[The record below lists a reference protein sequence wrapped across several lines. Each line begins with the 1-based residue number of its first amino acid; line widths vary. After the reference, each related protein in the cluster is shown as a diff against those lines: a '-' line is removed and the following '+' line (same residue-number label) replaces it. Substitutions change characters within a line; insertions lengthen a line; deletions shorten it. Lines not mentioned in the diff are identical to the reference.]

1 MPGQLQAF
9 QEACPPYPPNLW
21 TLPSCMTPNFVAVP
35 VGGRVFDRYVWML
48 AAGGARCPSRHA

>member
-21 TLPSCMTPNFVAVP
+21 TLPTAGPSP
-35 VGGRVFDRYVWML
+35 VMVTAQRLPR
-48 AAGGARCPSRHA
+48 AAETDSVRSVDSYGAFKLS